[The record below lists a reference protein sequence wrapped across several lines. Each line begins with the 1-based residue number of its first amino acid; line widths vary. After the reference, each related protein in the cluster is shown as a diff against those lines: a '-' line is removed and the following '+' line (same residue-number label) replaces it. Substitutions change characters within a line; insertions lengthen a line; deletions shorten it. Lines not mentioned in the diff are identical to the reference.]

1 MDSYPNRMKRWHKKD
16 LRICGDFLITLH
28 RKSNDANIVISA
40 RTLNRQLPLTE
51 SPVMLAQYKPITQ

>member
-1 MDSYPNRMKRWHKKD
+1 MKRWHKKD